1 MFYDGIEND
10 QLIGIFMTTNGY
22 IDIYS
27 LRIITLRKCCVM
39 YIFITT
45 LQSGP
50 NLIPFTRKL
59 HFISAF
65 NGQSLAD
72 FKEINKRKRTNYYLL
87 NTTQKSQDQAAQ
99 KNKSH

>member
-1 MFYDGIEND
+1 
-10 QLIGIFMTTNGY
+10 
-22 IDIYS
+22 
-27 LRIITLRKCCVM
+27 M

-65 NGQSLAD
+65 NGQSLTD
-72 FKEINKRKRTNYYLL
+72 FKEINKRKIIILPEYLFVRIQEL
-87 NTTQKSQDQAAQ
+87 CIKTKHTW
-99 KNKSH
+99 H